1 MSFREFFCSK
11 RKIKIVD
18 FSVFG
23 VEDFLSKKLFVLV
36 VFIHRHFSFIVL
48 LVLLGVAGI
57 VFERVGVDVARVV
70 VVTTFLDALVLV
82 AVAGDDVIV
91 VVVVFV
97 FLRRQRQRHVRLLV
111 GDVRVQ
117 LVVVVFNVR

>member
-1 MSFREFFCSK
+1 MSFLDFFCSE

-23 VEDFLSKKLFVLV
+23 VEDFFYLKNFFVLV

-48 LVLLGVAGI
+48 LVLFGVAGI
-57 VFERVGVDVARVV
+57 VFERVGVDMARVV

-82 AVAGDDVIV
+82 AVAGDDIIV

-97 FLRRQRQRHVRLLV
+97 FLRR
-111 GDVRVQ
+111 
-117 LVVVVFNVR
+117 